1 MTWCDGC
8 GKQHQQTSL
17 HLTLDNHLE
26 YLCTPC
32 WQWAHYWDSIAP
44 RTGRHEEVAA

>member
-8 GKQHQQTSL
+8 NRPEQTTD
-17 HLTLDNHLE
+17 HYNDDTQHLE

-32 WQWAHYWDSIAP
+32 WHNATYWDSIRRKTQEP
-44 RTGRHEEVAA
+44 AA